1 MFKLKYRCGS
11 YQVDFKALRYDEIPF
26 QVRIDKK
33 SEPDFFVTHL
43 LTPLRTDFDQ
53 NGETT

>member
-1 MFKLKYRCGS
+1 MFTLKYRCGS